1 MFHLSLTVS
10 ENVVHDNSQCDCKE
24 RAVLDLVSGRALQD
38 KAPCDGDDVGHQP
51 NALTNNKVAA
61 NCNLA
66 DDGEDEDEVVNVLPH
81 GACLSSKR
89 VSLHLKNS
97 KVSKCCQ
104 HF

>member
-1 MFHLSLTVS
+1 MFYLSLTVG
-10 ENVVHDNSQCDCKE
+10 EDVVHDNSQCNCKE
-24 RAVLDLVSGRALQD
+24 GAVLDLVSSRALQD

-51 NALTNNKVAA
+51 DALAKDKVTA
-61 NCNLA
+61 NGNLA

-81 GACLSSKR
+81 GTYLSSKC